1 MKITNIHV
9 HLIFF
14 SLTLFFITNIIVA
27 NRKTNYSDLRTVSLN
42 KTNCSYLINRTHLI
56 VLSVVL
62 RQQRGYL
69 FLHTFSYFHSWDLQ
83 LSSWF
88 LFRSEF
94 FFRTT
99 QELEYFFLSRKVRN
113 CFQEFNIRLYDKN
126 SESDYFFSLHQ
137 NQNICFSNIGNQN
150 IFSEKNHNPPPP
162 LQVKWSFPYRGNSVS
177 FLTFPT
183 IFHYISWACFFN
195 PQSGIACFPSRNTLN
210 NGV

>member
-1 MKITNIHV
+1 MGPCGLHNSFDQGKYQIELKNTLPFIHRMKITNINV

-83 LSSWF
+83 LSS
-88 LFRSEF
+88 
-94 FFRTT
+94 
-99 QELEYFFLSRKVRN
+99 V
-113 CFQEFNIRLYDKN
+113 CVI
-126 SESDYFFSLHQ
+126 H
-137 NQNICFSNIGNQN
+137 SNGIIGKMQ
-150 IFSEKNHNPPPP
+150 
-162 LQVKWSFPYRGNSVS
+162 LD
-177 FLTFPT
+177 
-183 IFHYISWACFFN
+183 
-195 PQSGIACFPSRNTLN
+195 
-210 NGV
+210 